1 MPIDIGLNE
10 LDRLVASG
18 ATLVEVLPAAEYH
31 DEHLPGAINVPL
43 KTLDEQTSSVIP
55 ADRPVIVYCWDSL

>member
-18 ATLVEVLPAAEYH
+18 ATLVEVLPAAEHH
-31 DEHLPGAINVPL
+31 DEHLPGAFNVPL
-43 KTLDEQTSSVIP
+43 KTLDERTSSVIP